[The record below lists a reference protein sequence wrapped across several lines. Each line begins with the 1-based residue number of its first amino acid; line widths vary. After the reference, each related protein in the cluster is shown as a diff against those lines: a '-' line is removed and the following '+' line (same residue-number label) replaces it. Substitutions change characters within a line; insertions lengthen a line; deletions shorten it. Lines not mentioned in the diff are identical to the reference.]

1 MGVAELRRVKQ
12 LEEENRRLKQ
22 VVADLTLDKA
32 MLQDMLQK
40 GLRPARRREMAR
52 ELVAAF
58 RVPTRRACAVVG
70 CHRATFYYR
79 ARRRDGTPLRM
90 RLRELAAAR
99 PRFGYRRL
107 HILLRREGWRINHRR
122 TYRLYRAEQLGV
134 RVRRRHKRASQVR
147 VRPVTPTRPNERWC
161 MDFMADRLDDGRR
174 IRILTVEDV
183 FTRECL
189 AVEVDTSLVS
199 ARVVA
204 VLARLVQARGAPRL
218 ISVDNGS
225 EFYSRTTDSWAYQAG
240 VQLAFSRPGKP
251 MDNPFHRELQWAPPG
266 RAPQHRAVLLGAR
279 RPGQTTGVATR
290 LQ

>member
-1 MGVAELRRVKQ
+1 M
-12 LEEENRRLKQ
+12 
-22 VVADLTLDKA
+22 
-32 MLQDMLQK
+32 
-40 GLRPARRREMAR
+40 
-52 ELVAAF
+52 AAF

-70 CHRATFYYR
+70 CNRATFYYR
-79 ARRRDGTPLRM
+79 SRRRDVTPLRM

-107 HILLRREGWRINHRR
+107 HILLRREGWRINHKK
-122 TYRLYRAEQLGV
+122 TYRLYRVEQLGV

-147 VRPVTPTRPNERWC
+147 VRPAAPTRPNERWC

-225 EFYSRTTDSWAYQAG
+225 EFYSRRTDAWAYEHGIRWSSA
-240 VQLAFSRPGKP
+240 
-251 MDNPFHRELQWAPPG
+251 G
-266 RAPQHRAVLLGAR
+266 RASPWTIRSSRSSTAAC
-279 RPGQTTGVATR
+279 A
-290 LQ
+290 